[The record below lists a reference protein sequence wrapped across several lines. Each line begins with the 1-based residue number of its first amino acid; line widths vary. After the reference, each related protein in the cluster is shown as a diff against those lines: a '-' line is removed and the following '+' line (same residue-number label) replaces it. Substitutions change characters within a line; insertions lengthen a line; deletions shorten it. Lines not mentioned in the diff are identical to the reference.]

1 MWFYIL
7 SKGVFSGASR
17 WHIVGAHQILDV
29 LNGAGECLWRGGGSH
44 SPAGDPPADAGWQP
58 SELPRTT
65 PVTGLS
71 PRPRA
76 GAGLVPWPQR
86 CALESAGGRRPG
98 ELPALYLGWDLSLPH
113 LLAPLP
119 QLSDCWVAEP
129 AQAPSSLL
137 GSPAAVFP
145 PWA

>member
-1 MWFYIL
+1 MWLYIL

-29 LNGAGECLWRGGGSH
+29 LNGAGECLWQGGGSH

-76 GAGLVPWPQR
+76 GAGSLASEVCPGV
-86 CALESAGGRRPG
+86 SRRPEARG
-98 ELPALYLGWDLSLPH
+98 AAGLVLGMGS
-113 LLAPLP
+113 
-119 QLSDCWVAEP
+119 EP
-129 AQAPSSLL
+129 ATPLGTPS
-137 GSPAAVFP
+137 PVV
-145 PWA
+145 